1 MKKRKSHCKGQIL
14 CILLALCMVL
24 AIAPITAFAE
34 GSEGS
39 ETTSAGKQHVLCKG
53 NDWDISD
60 ELIMPGE
67 SFYIEPEYIVDYY
80 PLTAGAPEVGAS
92 IMLSNAEFVL
102 GEVTVDDS
110 GLTKS
115 TADTGLEP
123 ITTDCNV
130 IQMAYANGDLNEVF
144 SDATAEEIN
153 DLNSAIKN
161 GSLTLTIGYVNNT
174 NTPIRIS
181 NIKMSSTIDAG
192 DVYGGEFGQTLLVM
206 ANYTRRSGCTITYY
220 EPTYTL
226 SYEGLLS
233 GEEEGL
239 PDHFD
244 VQRGKQELELT
255 NPVRPG
261 YHFVY
266 WNGMYCADTAIKS
279 GDKTVISISF
289 PCNIN
294 PDLDLTLTP
303 LFEQGFTVTFNP
315 NGGTIEG
322 RNSAIYEIGLLGDEF
337 IDIGD
342 YVPEREG
349 YTFEG
354 WCSYPSAD
362 DDSLIKDT
370 SSTEWI
376 YQWIK
381 DYNNGLHSEEFDIQ
395 LYAKWKK
402 SDNITYGDSNG
413 DGNIDMLDVLLIN
426 KYIAKQPVKAN
437 LTTSDVTGDGNVNM
451 LDVLLIRKYIAK
463 QPVILGPQP
472 Q

>member
-1 MKKRKSHCKGQIL
+1 MKKNRKIKFAARITSL
-14 CILLALCMVL
+14 LLALCMVVS
-24 AIAPITAFAE
+24 IAPIAAFAE
-34 GSEGS
+34 GLEGS
-39 ETTSAGKQHVLCKG
+39 ETTTAGKQHVLCKG

-67 SFYIEPEYIVDYY
+67 SFCIEPEYIVDYY

-123 ITTDCNV
+123 ITTNYNV
-130 IQMAYANGDLNEVF
+130 IEMAYANGDLNKVF
-144 SDATAEEIN
+144 SGASDEDNNA
-153 DLNSAIKN
+153 LNSAIKN
-161 GSLTLTIGYVNNT
+161 GSISLTTGYVNNT

-181 NIKMSSTIDAG
+181 NIKMSSTMDAG
-192 DVYGGEFGQTLLVM
+192 DVYGGEFGLTLLVM

-220 EPTYTL
+220 EPSYTL

-244 VQRGKQELELT
+244 VQCEKQELELT

-266 WNGMYCADTAIKS
+266 WNGMYFADTAIKS
-279 GDKTVISISF
+279 GDKTIFSIEF

-294 PDLDLTLTP
+294 ADSDLTLTP

-322 RNSAIYEIGLLGDEF
+322 KNSAIYEIGLSGDEF

-362 DDSLIKDT
+362 DDSLI
-370 SSTEWI
+370 
-376 YQWIK
+376 
-381 DYNNGLHSEEFDIQ
+381 
-395 LYAKWKK
+395 
-402 SDNITYGDSNG
+402 
-413 DGNIDMLDVLLIN
+413 
-426 KYIAKQPVKAN
+426 
-437 LTTSDVTGDGNVNM
+437 
-451 LDVLLIRKYIAK
+451 
-463 QPVILGPQP
+463 
-472 Q
+472 